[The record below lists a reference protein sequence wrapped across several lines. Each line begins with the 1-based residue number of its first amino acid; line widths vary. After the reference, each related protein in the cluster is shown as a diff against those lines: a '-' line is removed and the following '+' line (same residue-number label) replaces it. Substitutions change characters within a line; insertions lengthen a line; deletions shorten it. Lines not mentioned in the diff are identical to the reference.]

1 MIFLGAKGSIGGES
15 AEQIKAEF
23 SGITLADTEDGLKNW
38 LFQRTKLHPR

>member
-23 SGITLADTEDGLKNW
+23 SGITLADTEENW